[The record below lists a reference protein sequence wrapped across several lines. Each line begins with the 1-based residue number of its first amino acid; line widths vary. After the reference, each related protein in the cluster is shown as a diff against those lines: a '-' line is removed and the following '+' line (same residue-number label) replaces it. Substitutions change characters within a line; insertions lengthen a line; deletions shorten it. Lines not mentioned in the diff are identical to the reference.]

1 MHKALCLTA
10 DTVCFARIKRKNPS
24 TFNFTQ
30 LLKQKLIKGIFFAIL
45 NYYLLE
51 GTNIKSY
58 RKSHHIQKK
67 KRKERSKNN
76 VACTINLSKY

>member
-1 MHKALCLTA
+1 MHKALCLTV
-10 DTVCFARIKRKNPS
+10 DTLCFVRIKRKKNPP

-30 LLKQKLIKGIFFAIL
+30 PLKQKLIKSIFCANL

-58 RKSHHIQKK
+58 RKSRHIQKEVK
-67 KRKERSKNN
+67 
-76 VACTINLSKY
+76 TM

>member
-10 DTVCFARIKRKNPS
+10 DTVCFVRIKRKKKPP

-30 LLKQKLIKGIFFAIL
+30 PLKQKLIKGNFFASL

-51 GTNIKSY
+51 RTNIKGC
-58 RKSHHIQKK
+58 RKRYHIQKEVK
-67 KRKERSKNN
+67 
-76 VACTINLSKY
+76 TM